1 MSTRTVLSRGPDG
14 VHRPIQEETV
24 SAARIAR
31 GLAAAAGLPLADAQ
45 RLASDRL
52 AGRNPEPLSRH
63 EATILYAERHSL
75 TYAEAQ
81 RELVARNTPAAPVQA
96 SPEADFGKL
105 AMRDPRGA
113 ARKLSAE
120 RGIPIGDAQAIVKR
134 AIESARAA
142 LGGGRP

>member
-31 GLAAAAGLPLADAQ
+31 GIAAAAGLPLTDAQ

-52 AGRNPEPLSRH
+52 AGRDPEPLSRH
-63 EATILYAERHSL
+63 EATILYAERHAL

-81 RELVARNTPAAPVQA
+81 RELVKHTSPPAPVQVSA
-96 SPEADFGKL
+96 EADFGKL
-105 AMRDPRGA
+105 AMRDPRGT

-120 RGIPIGDAQAIVKR
+120 RGIPIGDAQVIVRR